1 MRGGPKIKV
10 GAPDFPRG
18 HLADKFLCRALVCV
32 NAYKFAKFQLPGS
45 ISFRDKEGVL
55 KFNVGV
61 SSPLPYPIRWKFYV
75 CSKYLAR
82 SNSVSNFSIVSLC
95 IMELRKYVFPIG
107 IPLYVP
113 KNGFL
118 GGFEGEDVKIL
129 SSDPK
134 MHYPAWIRV
143 CWCIAC
149 QNRFNRLSSRSLERF
164 LRTQKEIK
172 TRGQSNLTKS
182 ASRGAHSPLRGHLR
196 GSKVVPLNSWG
207 RVSY

>member
-10 GAPDFPRG
+10 GAPDLSDFPRG

-55 KFNVGV
+55 KFNVGA

-113 KNGFL
+113 KNGFF
-118 GGFEGEDVKIL
+118 GGFRGWRCENIVL
-129 SSDPK
+129 WP
-134 MHYPAWIRV
+134 
-143 CWCIAC
+143 
-149 QNRFNRLSSRSLERF
+149 QNALPCVNTRLLMY
-164 LRTQKEIK
+164 
-172 TRGQSNLTKS
+172 
-182 ASRGAHSPLRGHLR
+182 
-196 GSKVVPLNSWG
+196 
-207 RVSY
+207 RVSKSVQPPEL